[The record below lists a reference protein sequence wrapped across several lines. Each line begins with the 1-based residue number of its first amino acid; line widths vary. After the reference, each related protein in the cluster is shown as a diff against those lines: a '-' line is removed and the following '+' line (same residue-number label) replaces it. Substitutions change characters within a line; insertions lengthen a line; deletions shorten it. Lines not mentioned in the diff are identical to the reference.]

1 MSEFFIEGGP
11 LQASADLDLDPKKM
25 FTTLAEKLD
34 SERVYQTIDFLKQHE
49 NEVGVGA
56 GILGLLSGKNIDL
69 PPVERGDHTFGI
81 RDINLDILKDYPE
94 LFYTYGTEEGPFNLE
109 ATAGGDERDK
119 YMTVGGKFTF
129 ADGGIIGN
137 SDMGMPWN
145 PNFQVRDA
153 AWIEGRDWYRGPNG
167 EQIPIFRG
175 PPSDINKKYREHKPM
190 PPGFVPLPGP
200 DMPSEEYISGSPRM
214 PEAGGALPGGGGF
227 DERAGAIAISDN
239 LIPQK
244 NTGIRANTRSPAPIA
259 RTPQQSMTQG
269 PTSSNPKNPY
279 VASVANHPLVNPP
292 TIPTMG
298 GGLSSLDRVGWG
310 AF

>member
-137 SDMGMPWN
+137 SDMGIPWN
-145 PNFQVRDA
+145 PNFQARDA
-153 AWIEGRDWYRGPNG
+153 AWIEGRDWYRGANG
-167 EQIPIFRG
+167 EQIPILRG
-175 PPSDINKKYREHKPM
+175 PP
-190 PPGFVPLPGP
+190 P
-200 DMPSEEYISGSPRM
+200 DQPIHPEKMM
-214 PEAGGALPGGGGF
+214 PEDGGALPGGGGF

-239 LIPQK
+239 RIPQK

-259 RTPQQSMTQG
+259 ITPRQPMTQG

>member
-1 MSEFFIEGGP
+1 MTEIDLKVGSFKGH
-11 LQASADLDLDPKKM
+11 ADLDIDPKEM
-25 FTTLAEKLD
+25 FMSFAEKLD
-34 SERVYQTIDFLKQHE
+34 SQRLHKTLDFLKQYKKE
-49 NEVGVGA
+49 TTVGA

-109 ATAGGDERDK
+109 ATAGGDQRDK

-153 AWIEGRDWYRGPNG
+153 AWIEGRDWHRGANG
-167 EQIPIFRG
+167 EQIPILRG
-175 PPSDINKKYREHKPM
+175 PPPDQPIHKENM
-190 PPGFVPLPGP
+190 
-200 DMPSEEYISGSPRM
+200 M
-214 PEAGGALPGGGGF
+214 PEDGGALPGGGGF

-239 LIPQK
+239 RIPQK
-244 NTGIRANTRSPAPIA
+244 NTGMRANTRSPAPIA
-259 RTPQQSMTQG
+259 ITPRQPMTQG
-269 PTSSNPKNPY
+269 PTSSNPENPY

-298 GGLSSLDRVGWG
+298 GGLSSLGAGHGNTLVQNDYDWDVADQVRRRLDRVGWG
-310 AF
+310 AY

>member
-34 SERVYQTIDFLKQHE
+34 SERAYQTIDFLKQHE

-129 ADGGIIGN
+129 A
-137 SDMGMPWN
+137 
-145 PNFQVRDA
+145 
-153 AWIEGRDWYRGPNG
+153 E
-167 EQIPIFRG
+167 
-175 PPSDINKKYREHKPM
+175 
-190 PPGFVPLPGP
+190 
-200 DMPSEEYISGSPRM
+200 
-214 PEAGGALPGGGGF
+214 
-227 DERAGAIAISDN
+227 
-239 LIPQK
+239 
-244 NTGIRANTRSPAPIA
+244 
-259 RTPQQSMTQG
+259 
-269 PTSSNPKNPY
+269 
-279 VASVANHPLVNPP
+279 
-292 TIPTMG
+292 
-298 GGLSSLDRVGWG
+298 GGLATLM
-310 AF
+310 AY